1 MGVGF
6 MAALPI
12 SRPKPGFVT
21 LPTPLPPS
29 IWMLLGFLLK
39 DTVEH
44 ISAPCVAS
52 GSSPP
57 SFIAAQVTLPFSSVF
72 VHAILSVAVLLFGN
86 DTVTCFI
93 GSPLIRAY
101 SAPFVAAVAV
111 VPVV

>member
-29 IWMLLGFLLK
+29 IWILLGFLLK
-39 DTVEH
+39 ETVEH

-57 SFIAAQVTLPFSSVF
+57 SLIAAQVTLPFFSLF
-72 VHAILSVAVLLFGN
+72 VYAILNIASPPFGN
-86 DTVTCFI
+86 DTVTCSI
-93 GSPLIRAY
+93 GLPVIRAY

-111 VPVV
+111 LPVV